1 MEDNDVILKKEIE
14 IKSDKNKV
22 YFLKLNF
29 SSELEIN
36 IKELNKYPEEN
47 FKGNFNI
54 EYIMKN
60 KYFSLCENNQDIKD
74 TLDPILKDVNNL
86 ILKEE
91 HEELKLIL
99 KLPHPKCKE
108 IIFILEKAKKDT
120 KDSIKELYELI
131 DKLNIKISSQE
142 NEIIYLKEKLT
153 LQENE
158 INKLKNI
165 LDLDF
170 KEIENSWSNEKFKYD
185 NYQNFFYTLK
195 NNDYLAEKTSE
206 DDYMHLI
213 KSKNQ
218 FKSGKVYK
226 LEFTVNYINGNNF
239 HIGFGDFN
247 KATSYSWLK
256 NFQYCVGLT
265 EEGLYIE
272 KCLINII
279 KINNN
284 DKIYTFIIDI
294 DDQKFTLYVNKSK
307 VGEFNFNFKE
317 NIFALAGIRKV
328 GNSVSIKTY
337 EKNKLKI

>member
-1 MEDNDVILKKEIE
+1 M
-14 IKSDKNKV
+14 
-22 YFLKLNF
+22 
-29 SSELEIN
+29 
-36 IKELNKYPEEN
+36 
-47 FKGNFNI
+47 
-54 EYIMKN
+54 
-60 KYFSLCENNQDIKD
+60 
-74 TLDPILKDVNNL
+74 
-86 ILKEE
+86 
-91 HEELKLIL
+91 
-99 KLPHPKCKE
+99 
-108 IIFILEKAKKDT
+108 
-120 KDSIKELYELI
+120 
-131 DKLNIKISSQE
+131 
-142 NEIIYLKEKLT
+142 T

-170 KEIENSWSNEKFKYD
+170 KEIENSWSNVKFKYGD
-185 NYQNFFYTLK
+185 YQHFYYTLK

-272 KCLINII
+272 KCLINNI

-284 DKIYTFIIDI
+284 DKIYILLLLILMI
-294 DDQKFTLYVNKSK
+294 KSLLYM
-307 VGEFNFNFKE
+307 
-317 NIFALAGIRKV
+317 
-328 GNSVSIKTY
+328 
-337 EKNKLKI
+337 